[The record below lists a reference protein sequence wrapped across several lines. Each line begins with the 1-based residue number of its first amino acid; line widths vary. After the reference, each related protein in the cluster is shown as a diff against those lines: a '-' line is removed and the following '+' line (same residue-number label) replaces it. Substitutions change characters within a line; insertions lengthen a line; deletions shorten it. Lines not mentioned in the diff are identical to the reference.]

1 MGEVV
6 LSSEEAMAMEMEL
19 ETKKNE
25 TKKDGS
31 SEVVRWER
39 FLPRMVLR
47 VLLVEANDSARHIIF
62 VPLRKCSYTGIT
74 LECLNGEFIRVG
86 PNSKFSPVAGYHWF
100 DGDGMIHGV
109 RINDG
114 RATYVSRF
122 VKTSR
127 LKQEEFFGG
136 AKFTKIGDLKGL
148 FGLFM
153 AYTKMLREN
162 FNVLDLPYGFG
173 GGRLLSPILLMK
185 CKNVHS

>member
-1 MGEVV
+1 MRMGEVV

-19 ETKKNE
+19 ETEKNE

-47 VLLVEANDSARHIIF
+47 VL
-62 VPLRKCSYTGIT
+62 

-100 DGDGMIHGV
+100 DGDGMVHGV
-109 RINDG
+109 RIKDG

-127 LKQEEFFGG
+127 LKREEFFGG

-153 AYTKMLREN
+153 AYENAERE
-162 FNVLDLPYGFG
+162 L
-173 GGRLLSPILLMK
+173 
-185 CKNVHS
+185 